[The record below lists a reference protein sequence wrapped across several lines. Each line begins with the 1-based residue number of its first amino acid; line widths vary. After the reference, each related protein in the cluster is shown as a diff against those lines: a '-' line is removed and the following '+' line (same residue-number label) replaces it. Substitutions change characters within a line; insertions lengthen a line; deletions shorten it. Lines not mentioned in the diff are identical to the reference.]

1 MSPATAGR
9 LAGRNAIV
17 TGGAS
22 GLGEATVA
30 YLAAAGARVI
40 VADVDESAA
49 LRVAGAVSKAGGS
62 AEGVAADV
70 TSEGDVRRMVDAATG
85 GNGDGRGRL
94 DVLVCSAAVEV
105 RASLE
110 DTSDEDWQRI
120 IDVNLKGPF
129 LCLKHSVPAMVASGG
144 GSAILLG
151 SVLGAIGSPGYA
163 AYCASKGAL
172 VNLAKQAAI
181 EHAPDNVRVNVVSPT
196 ACEAGLFLKMVEQAP
211 DPDAIKRM
219 VAERT
224 PMRRLGTADDV
235 CESIMF
241 LAGDESSY
249 ISGAV
254 FPLDGGLA
262 ARRM

>member
-1 MSPATAGR
+1 MNGRFAGR
-9 LAGRNAIV
+9 TAIV

-30 YLAAAGARVI
+30 RLAAAGARVI
-40 VADVDESAA
+40 VADIDEAEA
-49 LRVAGAVSKAGGS
+49 QRVAGAVARAGGS
-62 AEGVAADV
+62 AEAVVADV
-70 TSEGDVRRMVDAATG
+70 TKEGDVRRMVSAATG
-85 GNGDGRGRL
+85 GNGRGL
-94 DVLVCSAAVEV
+94 DVLVCSAAIEV
-105 RASLE
+105 RASLA
-110 DTSDEDWQRI
+110 DTSDDDWQRVL
-120 IDVNLKGPF
+120 DVNLKGPF
-129 LCLKHSVPAMVASGG
+129 LCLKHAIPVMARSGG
-144 GSAILLG
+144 GSAVLLG
-151 SVLGAIGSPGYA
+151 SVLGSIGSPGYA

-181 EHAPDNVRVNVVSPT
+181 EHAPDKVRVNIVSPT
-196 ACEAGLFLKMVEQAP
+196 ACEAGLFLKVVEQAP
-211 DPDAIKRM
+211 DPEGIKRM

-224 PMRRLGTADDV
+224 PMQRLGTADDV
-235 CESIMF
+235 CEAIMF